1 MTSTQ
6 RLRKMK
12 KSKILIAGI
21 LTWTCGS
28 NLYAFDASGALN
40 GLINSGLSGL
50 ISSSFNQIDNATGN
64 LVGQCYAPANSGS
77 GDFDICSVV
86 NQVGNID
93 DNICGLLPNVPGFTK
108 KSKSIGLKGEISNV
122 KNSISS
128 YCSSKQKEFKD
139 VLAST
144 QVEMLDVLSEKAK
157 KNQKLPNGMGID
169 EFNDKW
175 SDIKTVIS
183 QNKPSLF
190 MTAIQTNNQDVLKL
204 MRDNDRFKKSESIND
219 IQMTD
224 FGVAKNI
231 TEYNELRQN
240 LANQSSNNKFVT
252 LPSNISSNV
261 AVSLKNAKVKGSA
274 AQRKA
279 QEITGKQK
287 EFIEIAKANEISL
300 ALDVNRQKGDYA
312 LPIEEMVKIARIDK
326 QPQIIAE
333 MRDQQKRE
341 AYLIAS
347 INERWDKREALID
360 LLATKEVIL
369 NEPFDEASAKSEI
382 ESIVSGG
389 WSSGS
394 ASAGGSNIG
403 GGKISNFTN
412 SILKN

>member
-1 MTSTQ
+1 
-6 RLRKMK
+6 MK

-64 LVGQCYAPANSGS
+64 LIGQCYAPANSGS

-139 VLAST
+139 ILAST

-382 ESIVSGG
+382 ERIVSGG
-389 WSSGS
+389 WSGGS

-403 GGKISNFTN
+403 GGKINNFTN

>member
-1 MTSTQ
+1 
-6 RLRKMK
+6 MK

-64 LVGQCYAPANSGS
+64 LIGQCYAPANSGS

-139 VLAST
+139 ILAST

-389 WSSGS
+389 WSGGS

-403 GGKISNFTN
+403 GGKINNFTN

>member
-1 MTSTQ
+1 
-6 RLRKMK
+6 MK

-28 NLYAFDASGALN
+28 NLYAFDASGTLN
-40 GLINSGLSGL
+40 GFINSGLSGL

-64 LVGQCYAPANSGS
+64 LVGQCYAPAGS
-77 GDFDICSVV
+77 GDFDICSIV
-86 NQVGNID
+86 NQVGNIN
-93 DNICGLLPNVPGFTK
+93 DNICGLLPSVPGFVK
-108 KSKSIGLKGEISNV
+108 KSKSIGLRDEISDV

-144 QVEMLDVLSEKAK
+144 QAEMLDVLNEKIK
-157 KNQKLPNGMGID
+157 KNQKLPNGMGVD
-169 EFNDKW
+169 EFNEKW

-183 QNKPSLF
+183 ENKPSLF

-204 MRDNDRFKKSESIND
+204 MRDNDRFKKSENIND
-219 IQMTD
+219 IKMTD

-261 AVSLKNAKVKGSA
+261 AVSLKNARVKGSA

-279 QEITGKQK
+279 QEITSKQK
-287 EFIEIAKANEISL
+287 EFIEVAKASEISL

-341 AYLIAS
+341 AYLIAL

-389 WSSGS
+389 WGSGS
-394 ASAGGSNIG
+394 ASAGGSNISG
-403 GGKISNFTN
+403 GGKINNYTN

>member
-1 MTSTQ
+1 
-6 RLRKMK
+6 MK

-64 LVGQCYAPANSGS
+64 LVGQCYTPAGS
-77 GDFDICSVV
+77 GDFDICSIV
-86 NQVGNID
+86 NQVGNIN
-93 DNICGLLPNVPGFTK
+93 DNICGLLPSVPGFVK
-108 KSKSIGLKGEISNV
+108 KSKSIGLRDEISDV

-144 QVEMLDVLSEKAK
+144 QAEMLDVLNEKIK
-157 KNQKLPNGMGID
+157 KNQKLPNGMGVD
-169 EFNDKW
+169 EFNEKW
-175 SDIKTVIS
+175 SDIKTIIS
-183 QNKPSLF
+183 ENKPSLF

-204 MRDNDRFKKSESIND
+204 MRDNDRFKKSENIND
-219 IQMTD
+219 IKMAD

-287 EFIEIAKANEISL
+287 EFIEVAKASEISL

-394 ASAGGSNIG
+394 ASAGGSNISG
-403 GGKISNFTN
+403 GGKNNNYTN

>member
-1 MTSTQ
+1 
-6 RLRKMK
+6 MK

-21 LTWTCGS
+21 LAWTCGS
-28 NLYAFDASGALN
+28 NLYAFDASGTLN
-40 GLINSGLSGL
+40 GFINSGLSGL

-64 LVGQCYAPANSGS
+64 LVGQCYAPAGS
-77 GDFDICSVV
+77 GDFDICSIV
-86 NQVGNID
+86 NQVGNIN
-93 DNICGLLPNVPGFTK
+93 DNICGLLPSVPGFVK
-108 KSKSIGLKGEISNV
+108 KSKSIGLRDEISDV

-144 QVEMLDVLSEKAK
+144 QAEMLDILNEKIK
-157 KNQKLPNGMGID
+157 KNQKLPNGMGVD
-169 EFNDKW
+169 EFNEKW

-183 QNKPSLF
+183 ENKPSLF

-204 MRDNDRFKKSESIND
+204 MRDNDRFKKSENIND
-219 IQMTD
+219 IKMTD

-279 QEITGKQK
+279 QEITSKQK
-287 EFIEIAKANEISL
+287 EFIEVAKASEISL

-341 AYLIAS
+341 AYLIAL

-394 ASAGGSNIG
+394 ASAGGSNISG
-403 GGKISNFTN
+403 GGKINNYTN

>member
-1 MTSTQ
+1 
-6 RLRKMK
+6 MK

-28 NLYAFDASGALN
+28 NLYAFDASGTLN
-40 GLINSGLSGL
+40 GFINSGLSGL

-64 LVGQCYAPANSGS
+64 LVGQCYAPAGS
-77 GDFDICSVV
+77 GDFDICSIV
-86 NQVGNID
+86 NQVGNIN
-93 DNICGLLPNVPGFTK
+93 DNICGLLPSVPGFVK
-108 KSKSIGLKGEISNV
+108 KSKSIGLRDEISDV

-144 QVEMLDVLSEKAK
+144 QAEMLDVLNEKIK
-157 KNQKLPNGMGID
+157 KNQKLPNGMGVD
-169 EFNDKW
+169 EFNEKW

-183 QNKPSLF
+183 ENKPSLF

-204 MRDNDRFKKSESIND
+204 MRDNDRFKKSENIND
-219 IQMTD
+219 IKMTD

-279 QEITGKQK
+279 QEITSKQK
-287 EFIEIAKANEISL
+287 EFIEVAKASEISL

-326 QPQIIAE
+326 QPQIIAD

-389 WSSGS
+389 WGSGS
-394 ASAGGSNIG
+394 ASAGGSNISG
-403 GGKISNFTN
+403 GGKINNYTN

>member
-1 MTSTQ
+1 
-6 RLRKMK
+6 MK

>member
-1 MTSTQ
+1 
-6 RLRKMK
+6 MK

-21 LTWTCGS
+21 LTWMCGS
-28 NLYAFDASGALN
+28 NLYAFDASGTLN
-40 GLINSGLSGL
+40 GFINSGLSGL

-64 LVGQCYAPANSGS
+64 LVGQCYTPAGS
-77 GDFDICSVV
+77 GDFDICSIV
-86 NQVGNID
+86 NQVGNIN
-93 DNICGLLPNVPGFTK
+93 DNICGLLPSVPGFVK
-108 KSKSIGLKGEISNV
+108 KSKSIGLRDEISDV

-144 QVEMLDVLSEKAK
+144 QAEMLDVLNEKIK
-157 KNQKLPNGMGID
+157 KNQKLPNGMGVD
-169 EFNDKW
+169 EFNEKW
-175 SDIKTVIS
+175 SDIKTIIS
-183 QNKPSLF
+183 ENKPSLF

-204 MRDNDRFKKSESIND
+204 MRDNDRFKKSENIND
-219 IQMTD
+219 IKMTD

-287 EFIEIAKANEISL
+287 EFIEVAKASEISL

-394 ASAGGSNIG
+394 ASAGGSNISG
-403 GGKISNFTN
+403 GGKINNYTN

>member
-1 MTSTQ
+1 
-6 RLRKMK
+6 MK

-28 NLYAFDASGALN
+28 NLYAFDASGTLN
-40 GLINSGLSGL
+40 GFINSGLSGL

-64 LVGQCYAPANSGS
+64 LVGQCYAPAGS
-77 GDFDICSVV
+77 GDFDICSIV
-86 NQVGNID
+86 NQVGNIN
-93 DNICGLLPNVPGFTK
+93 DNICGLLPSVPGFVK
-108 KSKSIGLKGEISNV
+108 KSKSIGLRDEISDV

-144 QVEMLDVLSEKAK
+144 QAEMLDVLNEKIK
-157 KNQKLPNGMGID
+157 KNQKLPNGMGVD
-169 EFNDKW
+169 EFNEKW

-183 QNKPSLF
+183 ENKPSLF

-204 MRDNDRFKKSESIND
+204 MRDNDRFKKSENIND
-219 IQMTD
+219 IKMTD

-279 QEITGKQK
+279 QEITSKQK
-287 EFIEIAKANEISL
+287 EFIEVAKASEISL
-300 ALDVNRQKGDYA
+300 ALDVNRQEGDYA

-389 WSSGS
+389 WGSGS
-394 ASAGGSNIG
+394 ASAGGSNISG
-403 GGKISNFTN
+403 GGKINNYTN

>member
-1 MTSTQ
+1 
-6 RLRKMK
+6 MK

-28 NLYAFDASGALN
+28 NLYAFDASGTLN
-40 GLINSGLSGL
+40 GFINSGLSGL

-64 LVGQCYAPANSGS
+64 LVGQCYAPAGS
-77 GDFDICSVV
+77 GDFDICSIV
-86 NQVGNID
+86 NQVDNIN
-93 DNICGLLPNVPGFTK
+93 DNICGLLPSVPGFVK
-108 KSKSIGLKGEISNV
+108 KSKSIGLRDEISDV

-144 QVEMLDVLSEKAK
+144 QAEMLDILNEKIK
-157 KNQKLPNGMGID
+157 KNQKLPNGMGVD
-169 EFNDKW
+169 EFNEKW

-183 QNKPSLF
+183 ENKPSLF

-204 MRDNDRFKKSESIND
+204 MRDNDRFKKSENIND
-219 IQMTD
+219 IKMTD

-279 QEITGKQK
+279 QEITSKQK
-287 EFIEIAKANEISL
+287 EFIEVAKASEISL

-389 WSSGS
+389 WNSGS
-394 ASAGGSNIG
+394 ASAGGSNISG
-403 GGKISNFTN
+403 GGKINNYTN

>member
-1 MTSTQ
+1 
-6 RLRKMK
+6 MK

-21 LTWTCGS
+21 LAWTCGS
-28 NLYAFDASGALN
+28 NLYAFDASGTLN
-40 GLINSGLSGL
+40 GFINSGLSGL

-64 LVGQCYAPANSGS
+64 LVGQCYAPAGS
-77 GDFDICSVV
+77 GDFDICSIV
-86 NQVGNID
+86 NQVGNIN
-93 DNICGLLPNVPGFTK
+93 DNICGLLPSVPGFVK
-108 KSKSIGLKGEISNV
+108 KSKSIGLRDEISDV

-144 QVEMLDVLSEKAK
+144 QAEMLDILNEKIK
-157 KNQKLPNGMGID
+157 KNQKLPNGMGVD
-169 EFNDKW
+169 EFNEKW

-183 QNKPSLF
+183 ENKPSLF

-204 MRDNDRFKKSESIND
+204 MRDNDRFKKSENIND
-219 IQMTD
+219 IKMTD

-279 QEITGKQK
+279 QEITSKQK
-287 EFIEIAKANEISL
+287 EFIEVAKASEISL

-394 ASAGGSNIG
+394 ASAGGSNISG
-403 GGKISNFTN
+403 GGKINNYTN

>member
-1 MTSTQ
+1 
-6 RLRKMK
+6 MK

-64 LVGQCYAPANSGS
+64 LIGQCYAPANSGS

-139 VLAST
+139 ILAST

-169 EFNDKW
+169 EFNNKW

-279 QEITGKQK
+279 QEITSKQK
-287 EFIEIAKANEISL
+287 EFIEVAKASEISL

-394 ASAGGSNIG
+394 ASAGGSNISG
-403 GGKISNFTN
+403 GGKINNYTN

>member
-1 MTSTQ
+1 
-6 RLRKMK
+6 MK

-108 KSKSIGLKGEISNV
+108 KSKSIGLTGEISNV

-389 WSSGS
+389 WSGGS

-403 GGKISNFTN
+403 GGKINNFTN

>member
-1 MTSTQ
+1 
-6 RLRKMK
+6 MK

-64 LVGQCYAPANSGS
+64 LIGQCYAPANSGS

-139 VLAST
+139 ILAST

-279 QEITGKQK
+279 QEITSKQK
-287 EFIEIAKANEISL
+287 EFIEVAKASEISL

-394 ASAGGSNIG
+394 ASAGGSNISG
-403 GGKISNFTN
+403 GGKINNYTN

>member
-1 MTSTQ
+1 M
-6 RLRKMK
+6 
-12 KSKILIAGI
+12 IIYADFC
-21 LTWTCGS
+21 LTC
-28 NLYAFDASGALN
+28 
-40 GLINSGLSGL
+40 
-50 ISSSFNQIDNATGN
+50 
-64 LVGQCYAPANSGS
+64 
-77 GDFDICSVV
+77 
-86 NQVGNID
+86 QVS
-93 DNICGLLPNVPGFTK
+93 LK

>member
-1 MTSTQ
+1 
-6 RLRKMK
+6 MK

-28 NLYAFDASGALN
+28 NLYAFDASGTLN
-40 GLINSGLSGL
+40 GFINSGLSGL

-64 LVGQCYAPANSGS
+64 LVGQCYAPAGS
-77 GDFDICSVV
+77 GDFDICSIV
-86 NQVGNID
+86 NQVGNIN
-93 DNICGLLPNVPGFTK
+93 DNICGLLPSVPGFVK
-108 KSKSIGLKGEISNV
+108 KSKSIGLRDEISDV

-144 QVEMLDVLSEKAK
+144 QAEMLDVLNEKIK
-157 KNQKLPNGMGID
+157 KNQKLPNGMGVD
-169 EFNDKW
+169 EFNEKW

-183 QNKPSLF
+183 ENKPSLF

-204 MRDNDRFKKSESIND
+204 MRDNDRFKKSENIND
-219 IQMTD
+219 IKMTD

-279 QEITGKQK
+279 QEITSKQK
-287 EFIEIAKANEISL
+287 EFIEVAKASEISL

-394 ASAGGSNIG
+394 ASAGGSNISG
-403 GGKISNFTN
+403 GGKINNYTN

>member
-1 MTSTQ
+1 
-6 RLRKMK
+6 MK

-28 NLYAFDASGALN
+28 NLYAFDASGTLN
-40 GLINSGLSGL
+40 GFINSGLSGL

-64 LVGQCYAPANSGS
+64 LVGQCYTPAGS
-77 GDFDICSVV
+77 GDFDICSIV
-86 NQVGNID
+86 NQVGNIN
-93 DNICGLLPNVPGFTK
+93 DNICGLLPSVPGFVK
-108 KSKSIGLKGEISNV
+108 KSKSIGLRDEISDV

-144 QVEMLDVLSEKAK
+144 QAEMLDVLNEKIK
-157 KNQKLPNGMGID
+157 KNQKLPNGMGVD
-169 EFNDKW
+169 EFNEKW
-175 SDIKTVIS
+175 SDIKTIIS
-183 QNKPSLF
+183 ENKPSLF

-204 MRDNDRFKKSESIND
+204 MRDNDRFKKSENIND
-219 IQMTD
+219 IKMAD

-287 EFIEIAKANEISL
+287 EFIEVAKASEISL

-394 ASAGGSNIG
+394 ASAGGSNISG
-403 GGKISNFTN
+403 GGKNNNYTN

>member
-1 MTSTQ
+1 
-6 RLRKMK
+6 MK

-64 LVGQCYAPANSGS
+64 LIGQCYAPANSGS

-139 VLAST
+139 ILAST

-175 SDIKTVIS
+175 SDIKTVVS

-279 QEITGKQK
+279 QEITSKQK
-287 EFIEIAKANEISL
+287 EFIEVAKANEISL
-300 ALDVNRQKGDYA
+300 ALDVNRHKGDYA

-389 WSSGS
+389 WSGGS

-403 GGKISNFTN
+403 GGKINNFTN

>member
-1 MTSTQ
+1 
-6 RLRKMK
+6 MK

-21 LTWTCGS
+21 LAWTCGS
-28 NLYAFDASGALN
+28 NLYAFDASGTLN
-40 GLINSGLSGL
+40 GFINSGLSGL

-64 LVGQCYAPANSGS
+64 LVGQCYAPAGS
-77 GDFDICSVV
+77 GDFDICSIV
-86 NQVGNID
+86 NQVGNIN
-93 DNICGLLPNVPGFTK
+93 DNICGLLPSVPGFVK
-108 KSKSIGLKGEISNV
+108 KSKSIGLRDEISDV

-144 QVEMLDVLSEKAK
+144 QAEMLDILNEKIK
-157 KNQKLPNGMGID
+157 KNQKLPNGMGVD
-169 EFNDKW
+169 EFNEKW

-183 QNKPSLF
+183 ENKPSLF

-204 MRDNDRFKKSESIND
+204 MRDNDRFKKSENIND
-219 IQMTD
+219 IKMTD

-279 QEITGKQK
+279 QEITSKQK
-287 EFIEIAKANEISL
+287 EFIEVAKASEISL

-394 ASAGGSNIG
+394 ASAGGSNISG
-403 GGKISNFTN
+403 GGKINNYAN

>member
-1 MTSTQ
+1 
-6 RLRKMK
+6 MK

-28 NLYAFDASGALN
+28 NLYAFDASGTLN
-40 GLINSGLSGL
+40 GFINSGLSGL

-64 LVGQCYAPANSGS
+64 LVGQCYAPAGS
-77 GDFDICSVV
+77 GDFDICSIV
-86 NQVGNID
+86 NQVGNIN
-93 DNICGLLPNVPGFTK
+93 DNICGLLPSVPGFVK
-108 KSKSIGLKGEISNV
+108 KSKSIGLRDEISDV

-144 QVEMLDVLSEKAK
+144 QAEMLDILNEKIK
-157 KNQKLPNGMGID
+157 KNQKLPNGMGVD
-169 EFNDKW
+169 EFNEKW

-183 QNKPSLF
+183 ENKPSLF

-204 MRDNDRFKKSESIND
+204 MRDNDRFKKSENIND
-219 IQMTD
+219 IKMTD

-279 QEITGKQK
+279 QEITSKQK
-287 EFIEIAKANEISL
+287 EFIEVAKASEISL

-394 ASAGGSNIG
+394 ASAGGSNISG
-403 GGKISNFTN
+403 GGKINNYTN

>member
-1 MTSTQ
+1 
-6 RLRKMK
+6 MK

-28 NLYAFDASGALN
+28 NLYAFDASGTLN
-40 GLINSGLSGL
+40 GFINSGLSGL

-64 LVGQCYAPANSGS
+64 LVGQCYAPAGS
-77 GDFDICSVV
+77 GDFDICSIV
-86 NQVGNID
+86 NQVGNIN
-93 DNICGLLPNVPGFTK
+93 DNICGLLPSVPGFVK
-108 KSKSIGLKGEISNV
+108 KSKSIGLRDEISDV

-144 QVEMLDVLSEKAK
+144 QAEMLDVLNEKIK
-157 KNQKLPNGMGID
+157 KNQKLPNGMGVD
-169 EFNDKW
+169 EFNEKW

-183 QNKPSLF
+183 ENKPSLF

-204 MRDNDRFKKSESIND
+204 MRDNDRFKKSENIND
-219 IQMTD
+219 IKMTD

-279 QEITGKQK
+279 QEITSKQK
-287 EFIEIAKANEISL
+287 EFIEVAKASEISL

-389 WSSGS
+389 WGSGS
-394 ASAGGSNIG
+394 ASAGGSNISG
-403 GGKISNFTN
+403 GGKINNYTN

>member
-1 MTSTQ
+1 
-6 RLRKMK
+6 MK
-12 KSKILIAGI
+12 KSKILLAGI

-28 NLYAFDASGALN
+28 NLYAFDASGTLN
-40 GLINSGLSGL
+40 GFINSGLSGL

-64 LVGQCYAPANSGS
+64 LVGQCYAPAGS
-77 GDFDICSVV
+77 GDFDICSIV
-86 NQVGNID
+86 NQVGNIN
-93 DNICGLLPNVPGFTK
+93 DNICGLLPSVPGFVK
-108 KSKSIGLKGEISNV
+108 KSKSIGLRDEISDV

-144 QVEMLDVLSEKAK
+144 QAEMLDVLNEKIK
-157 KNQKLPNGMGID
+157 KNQKLPNGMGVD
-169 EFNDKW
+169 EFNEKW

-183 QNKPSLF
+183 ENKPSLF

-204 MRDNDRFKKSESIND
+204 MRDNDRFKKSENIND
-219 IQMTD
+219 IKMTD

-279 QEITGKQK
+279 QEITSKQK
-287 EFIEIAKANEISL
+287 EFIEVAKASEISL

-389 WSSGS
+389 WGSGS
-394 ASAGGSNIG
+394 ASAGGSNISG
-403 GGKISNFTN
+403 GGKINNYTN

>member
-1 MTSTQ
+1 
-6 RLRKMK
+6 MK

-21 LTWTCGS
+21 LAWTCGS
-28 NLYAFDASGALN
+28 NLYAFDASGTLN
-40 GLINSGLSGL
+40 GFINSGLSGL

-64 LVGQCYAPANSGS
+64 LVGQCYAPAGS
-77 GDFDICSVV
+77 GDFDICSIV
-86 NQVGNID
+86 NQVGNIN
-93 DNICGLLPNVPGFTK
+93 DNICGLLPSVPGFVK
-108 KSKSIGLKGEISNV
+108 KSKSIGLRDEISDV

-144 QVEMLDVLSEKAK
+144 QAEMLDILNEKIK
-157 KNQKLPNGMGID
+157 KNQKLPNGMGVD
-169 EFNDKW
+169 EFNEKW

-183 QNKPSLF
+183 ENKPSLF

-204 MRDNDRFKKSESIND
+204 MRDNDRFKKSENIND
-219 IQMTD
+219 IKMTD

-279 QEITGKQK
+279 QEITSKQK
-287 EFIEIAKANEISL
+287 EFIEVAKASEISL

-389 WSSGS
+389 WSIGS
-394 ASAGGSNIG
+394 ASAGGSNISG
-403 GGKISNFTN
+403 GGKINNYTN

>member
-1 MTSTQ
+1 
-6 RLRKMK
+6 MK

-64 LVGQCYAPANSGS
+64 LIGQCYAPANSGS

-139 VLAST
+139 ILAST

-360 LLATKEVIL
+360 LLATKEVSL

-389 WSSGS
+389 WSGGS

-403 GGKISNFTN
+403 GGKINNFTN

>member
-1 MTSTQ
+1 
-6 RLRKMK
+6 MK

-64 LVGQCYAPANSGS
+64 LIGQCYAPANSGS

-139 VLAST
+139 ILAST

-169 EFNDKW
+169 EFNNKW

-190 MTAIQTNNQDVLKL
+190 MTAIQANNQDVLKL

-252 LPSNISSNV
+252 LLSNISSNV

-389 WSSGS
+389 WSGGS

-403 GGKISNFTN
+403 GGKINNFTN